1 MSALPTRFLGCER
14 AAAAAEMA
22 LILPMLLVLLFGG
35 LEAGYFMYIQHQVTK
50 GVRDGARYASR
61 QSFVDATC
69 GAVTSSVATAIQ
81 EVTRTGQPSGGTTR
95 VPGWDNGE
103 VTVTPTCPATAVTTG
118 IYKGATNAPQIRVS
132 ADVPYP
138 SLFATMGL
146 LDLTIRLRASE
157 QTAVMGI

>member
-1 MSALPTRFLGCER
+1 MISLTARFVRCDR

-22 LILPMLLVLLFGG
+22 LMTPLLLVLLFGG
-35 LEAGYFMYIQHQVTK
+35 LEAGYFMYSQHEVLK
-50 GVRDGARYASR
+50 GVRDGARYGSR

-69 GAVTSSVATAIQ
+69 ATITPAVVTAIQ
-81 EVTRTGQPSGGTTR
+81 EVTRTGQPSGGATR
-95 VPGWDNGE
+95 LPGWDNAE

-118 IYKGATNAPQIRVS
+118 IYKGAANAPQITVS

-138 SLFATMGL
+138 SLFRSLGL
-146 LDLTIRLRASE
+146 IDLNIKLRASQ